1 MLRLAIDIVLFLV
14 FLCIWLI
21 GGFHCFF
28 LHPTDGRNKKMAL
41 TLVERIAAILSIEKG
56 NDFVKL
62 LPIST
67 FCKDFIVLNE

>member
-1 MLRLAIDIVLFLV
+1 
-14 FLCIWLI
+14 
-21 GGFHCFF
+21 
-28 LHPTDGRNKKMAL
+28 MAL